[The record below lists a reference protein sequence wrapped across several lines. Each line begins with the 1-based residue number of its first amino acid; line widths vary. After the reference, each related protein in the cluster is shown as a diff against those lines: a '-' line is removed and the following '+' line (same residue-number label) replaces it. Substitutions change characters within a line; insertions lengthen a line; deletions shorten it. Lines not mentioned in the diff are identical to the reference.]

1 MEKIFPENNSDSVLM
16 ASNLDTKVTEE
27 LLWELLW
34 ELFVQ
39 VTPVNSVFL
48 PRDKITGEH

>member
-27 LLWELLW
+27 LLWEL
-34 ELFVQ
+34 FVQ
-39 VTPVNSVFL
+39 VAPVNSVFL